1 VFIDETGT
9 ATKMARSRGRSPRGD
24 RLVASVPHGHWKTM
38 TLVAALRSD
47 RIDAP
52 MVIDKPMN
60 GLIFTTWV
68 EKALAPTLKPGDI
81 VIMDNLPAHK
91 VKGVRHAI
99 EAVGASLRYL
109 PPYSP
114 DLNPIEQVFAK
125 LKALLRKAAKRNL
138 DDLWREIGRI
148 LATYPPHECANYLRN
163 SGYVSV

>member
-9 ATKMARSRGRSPRGD
+9 ATKMARSRGRSLRGD

-68 EKALAPTLKPGDI
+68 EKVLAPTLRPGDI

-91 VKGVRHAI
+91 VMGVRRAI
-99 EAVGASLRYL
+99 ESVGAKLRYL

-138 DDLWREIGRI
+138 DDLWQEIGRI
-148 LATYPPHECANYLRN
+148 LDTYPPNECANYLRN

>member
-9 ATKMARSRGRSPRGD
+9 ATKMARSRGRCLRGD

-68 EKALAPTLKPGDI
+68 EKVLAPTLRPGDI

-91 VKGVRHAI
+91 VMGVRHAI
-99 EAVGASLRYL
+99 EAVGG
-109 PPYSP
+109 
-114 DLNPIEQVFAK
+114 
-125 LKALLRKAAKRNL
+125 KAAL
-138 DDLWREIGRI
+138 SAAI
-148 LATYPPHECANYLRN
+148 LAGPQPDRTGLRETQGAPAK
-163 SGYVSV
+163 SGKAQSGRPVAGNRPRS

>member
-1 VFIDETGT
+1 
-9 ATKMARSRGRSPRGD
+9 MARTHGRRRRGD

-52 MVIDKPMN
+52 MVIDEPMN
-60 GLIFTTWV
+60 GLIFITWI
-68 EKALAPTLKPGDI
+68 EKALVPTLKPGDI

-91 VKGVRHAI
+91 VKGVRQAI
-99 EAVGASLRYL
+99 ETVGAKLRYL

-125 LKALLRKAAKRNL
+125 LKAHLRKAAKRNL
-138 DDLWREIGRI
+138 DDLWQEIGRI
-148 LATYPPHECANYLRN
+148 LGTYPPNECENYLRN

>member
-1 VFIDETGT
+1 
-9 ATKMARSRGRSPRGD
+9 
-24 RLVASVPHGHWKTM
+24 M

-60 GLIFTTWV
+60 GLIFTTWI
-68 EKALAPTLKPGDI
+68 EKALVPTLKPDDI

-91 VKGVRHAI
+91 VKSVRQAI
-99 EAVGASLRYL
+99 ETVGAKLCYL

-125 LKALLRKAAKRNL
+125 LKAHLRKAAKRNL
-138 DDLWREIGRI
+138 NDLWQEIGRI
-148 LATYPPHECANYLRN
+148 LRTYPPNECANYLRN
-163 SGYVSV
+163 SGYVYV